1 MASRTHL
8 GTAHARSDRTA
19 SGTRQSGT
27 TPKYS
32 LDWALPWDAATS
44 TRQCRSITHCILCS
58 PLKRQSS
65 SVSQLSCRNRVR
77 LNDYLRSSISNLQP
91 TLTAEAQRVR
101 LTAHSVSSATCYD
114 TRL

>member
-1 MASRTHL
+1 M
-8 GTAHARSDRTA
+8 
-19 SGTRQSGT
+19 
-27 TPKYS
+27 
-32 LDWALPWDAATS
+32 PWDAATS

-65 SVSQLSCRNRVR
+65 SVSELPCRNRVR

-101 LTAHSVSSATCYD
+101 FTAHSVSSAICYD
-114 TRL
+114 VMTLDCSEVSSLPALAGPLNPKP

>member
-1 MASRTHL
+1 MLLAPTWARLMSDLIEPSL
-8 GTAHARSDRTA
+8 GLRNRARHPNIPSIM
-19 SGTRQSGT
+19 GC
-27 TPKYS
+27 
-32 LDWALPWDAATS
+32 
-44 TRQCRSITHCILCS
+44 TRQCCSITHCILCS

-65 SVSQLSCRNRVR
+65 TVSELPCRNRVR

-101 LTAHSVSSATCYD
+101 LTAHSVSSAICYD